1 MVTLEWERKPISRTL
16 TRNMRAINRVK
27 QMTIEDHRLL
37 YEDLAE
43 VWATTPD
50 EDHVVL
56 THKKDPVWQYWFRH
70 PQDNWTFV
78 SIHKTREKA
87 VEAAGIA
94 AVPPTPAGTYV
105 VAQRPQGRVI
115 RVLCTS
121 QSGPD
126 ILSSIFSKMD
136 YAVKVEDVA

>member
-1 MVTLEWERKPISRTL
+1 
-16 TRNMRAINRVK
+16 MRAINRVK
-27 QMTIEDHRLL
+27 QMMIEEHRLL
-37 YEDLAE
+37 YEDIAE

-56 THKKDPVWQYWFRH
+56 THKKDPVWQYWYRH
-70 PQDNWTFV
+70 PEDNWTFV

-87 VEAAGIA
+87 VEAAQA
-94 AVPPTPAGTYV
+94 STEPEVPPGRYV
-105 VAQRPQGRVI
+105 IAQRDKEARKI